1 VHEHDEWISHDL
13 EALERRL
20 YDYARETREQADIA
34 KVLTFDEAR
43 PATLETLGLLCRAKL
58 AALCAIL
65 LVKPPVAGN
74 APVLYPA
81 SDRQLRA
88 RTGISDGSWA
98 WSSS

>member
-1 VHEHDEWISHDL
+1 VLDANGQ
-13 EALERRL
+13 ALA
-20 YDYARETREQADIA
+20 YVYARDTQQQADIA
-34 KVLTFDEAR
+34 KVPTFDEAR
-43 PATLETLGLLCRAKL
+43 PVALETLGLLCLAKL

-81 SDRQLRA
+81 PDRQLRA
-88 RTGISDGSWA
+88 LTGISDGSWA